1 MFMGW
6 WKGEEEDQIE
16 DPKQCD
22 CEQCGE
28 ATDVL
33 DKWKHI
39 PIHICL
45 DCRRKIYIEE
55 MDYVGDY

>member
-1 MFMGW
+1 MGW
-6 WKGEEEDQIE
+6 WIGKDEDQLE
-16 DPKQCD
+16 DPKQLH
-22 CEQCGE
+22 CEKCGE
-28 ATDVL
+28 STDVL

-45 DCRRKIYIEE
+45 DCRREIYIEE

>member
-1 MFMGW
+1 MGW
-6 WKGEEEDQIE
+6 WKGEEEDQLE
-16 DPKQCD
+16 DTKQCD

-39 PIHICL
+39 PVHICL
-45 DCRRKIYIEE
+45 DCRRKIYI
-55 MDYVGDY
+55 

>member
-1 MFMGW
+1 MGW

-39 PIHICL
+39 PIHTVSYTHLTLPTKRI
-45 DCRRKIYIEE
+45 
-55 MDYVGDY
+55 V

>member
-1 MFMGW
+1 MGW
-6 WKGEEEDQIE
+6 WNGEFDEKELKPQQR
-16 DPKQCD
+16 K
-22 CEQCGE
+22 CEKCVE

-39 PIHICL
+39 PVHICL